1 MSAACPFMCCDVL
14 EPFTAAFRAGDL
26 YPLVTMIG
34 LPYASRRG
42 SNTLLIN
49 CFRFSDISGVGSLLI
64 FFAVAVVD
72 AVSS

>member
-1 MSAACPFMCCDVL
+1 MSAACPFMCWDVL

-34 LPYASRRG
+34 LPYASRSG

-64 FFAVAVVD
+64 FFAAAVVD

>member
-26 YPLVTMIG
+26 YPLLTRIG
-34 LPYASRRG
+34 LPYASLRG
-42 SNTLLIN
+42 SSTLSTSS
-49 CFRFSDISGVGSLLI
+49 FRFSAASGVGSLLI
-64 FFAVAVVD
+64 FFAAAVVD

>member
-14 EPFTAAFRAGDL
+14 EPFTAALRAGDL

-34 LPYASRRG
+34 LPYASRSG

-49 CFRFSDISGVGSLLI
+49 CFRFSDIFGVGSLFI

>member
-42 SNTLLIN
+42 SNTLFIN
-49 CFRFSDISGVGSLLI
+49 CFRFSDTSGVGLLSI
-64 FFAVAVVD
+64 FFFAAVVD

>member
-26 YPLVTMIG
+26 YPLLTRIG
-34 LPYASRRG
+34 LPYASLRG
-42 SNTLLIN
+42 SNTLLIS
-49 CFRFSDISGVGSLLI
+49 CFRFSAASGVGSLLI
-64 FFAVAVVD
+64 FFAAAVVD

>member
-14 EPFTAAFRAGDL
+14 DPFSAAFRAGDL
-26 YPLVTMIG
+26 YPLLTRIG
-34 LPYASRRG
+34 LPYAFRSG
-42 SNTLLIN
+42 SSTLLIS
-49 CFRFSDISGVGSLLI
+49 CFRFSNTSGVGSLLI